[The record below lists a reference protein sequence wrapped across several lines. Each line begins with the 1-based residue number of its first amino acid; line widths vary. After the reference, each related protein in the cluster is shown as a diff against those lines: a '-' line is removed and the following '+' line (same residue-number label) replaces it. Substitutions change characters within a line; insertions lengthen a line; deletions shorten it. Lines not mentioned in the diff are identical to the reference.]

1 MRGIR
6 PGRVAVTALGAAAAT
21 LLAGCG
27 GGQAAGDENTIVVA
41 TFGDFGYDVLQD
53 DFAEEFPGITLE
65 TRLSEFDAHHQ
76 QLQTQLA
83 GGRGAADIVA
93 IEEGWIPQ
101 YRESNELFL
110 DLSTMGAADIKD
122 RWAEWKWEQG
132 VAGDGD
138 FVLGL
143 GTDAGPLAMCYR
155 TDLFEAAGLPTDRD
169 EVSALWPTW
178 DEYAQVADDFT
189 AETPEVAFADSAENI
204 YGAIINQSP
213 EGYFAAADDSYIA
226 DENPV
231 ISDAFELAGGMAED
245 GQTAQI
251 KPFTQEWNVALAQGG
266 FATMTCPAWMLAQME
281 SAAGEANAGV
291 WDVASVPGGG
301 GNWGGSILTIPAQGE
316 NTELAYRVAEWLT
329 APEQQKTL
337 FMEKGILPSQ
347 PEVYHDPDVLGSV
360 NEYFND
366 APVGEIFA
374 ASADSLQP
382 NYRGTQDFVVRSR
395 FQEALGRVE
404 EGAQDADA
412 AFAEALEQSERE
424 LG

>member
-1 MRGIR
+1 MGGIR
-6 PGRVAVTALGAAAAT
+6 PARVAATALTAAAAT

-27 GGQAAGDENTIVVA
+27 GGQAAGDADTIVVA
-41 TFGDFGYDVLQD
+41 TFGDFGYDALQA
-53 DFAEEFPGITLE
+53 DFAEAFPDITLE
-65 TRLSEFDAHHQ
+65 TRVSEFDAHHQ

-101 YRESNELFL
+101 YRESHELFVEL
-110 DLSTMGAADIKD
+110 GALGASDIQD

-132 VAGDGD
+132 VADGGE

-178 DEYAQVADDFT
+178 ADFASVADDFS
-189 AETPEVAFADSAENI
+189 AATPDVAFADSAENV
-204 YGAIINQSP
+204 YGSMINQAP

-231 ISDAFELAGGMAED
+231 IRDAFALAGSLAED

-251 KPFTQEWNVALAQGG
+251 KPFTQEWNVGLAQGG
-266 FATMTCPAWMLAQME
+266 FATMACPAWMLAQIE
-281 SAAGEANAGV
+281 SAAGEQNAGV
-291 WDVASVPGGG
+291 WDIASVPGGG

-337 FMEKGILPSQ
+337 FLEKGILPSQ
-347 PEVYHDPDVLGSV
+347 PEVYHDPEVLGDV
-360 NEYFND
+360 NEYFNE

-374 ASADSLQP
+374 SSADSLQP
-382 NYRGTQDFVVRSR
+382 NYRGTQDFSVRSR

-404 EGAQDADA
+404 EGVQSADEAFADA
-412 AFAEALEQSERE
+412 VEQSERD